1 MASAMP
7 VLSNARR
14 ELFAQEIAK
23 GRTITEA
30 YVVAGYKDNDGNAA
44 KMANHPEIIDRVKEI
59 TGNAAI
65 RAEVSISRFTQDLV
79 RLAGK
84 AEKMADDQDVPT
96 GIGIARACFM
106 DAAKLNGLVIDRK
119 ELGAPGEFAD
129 IDKMTTDELRAYL
142 AAQSAPSPD
151 EQDET
156 RH

>member
-1 MASAMP
+1 MAP
-7 VLSNARR
+7 LTNPRHER
-14 ELFAQEIAK
+14 FAQEIVQGKSA
-23 GRTITEA
+23 TEA
-30 YVVAGYKDNDGNAA
+30 YINAGYDVGSDKSANEAGSRLSRNVKVRARIEELQGKAA
-44 KMANHPEIIDRVKEI
+44 V
-59 TGNAAI
+59 
-65 RAEVSISRFTQDLV
+65 RAEISVARFTEDLL
-79 RLAGK
+79 RIAKK
-84 AEKMADDQDVPT
+84 AEDLDGAPGLAVSKGA
-96 GIGIARACFM
+96 IM